1 MRNKKTAAL
10 FLSLALVCSVN
21 ASAFAADTSPKT
33 VDQIG
38 GSAVANVTGTY
49 EKGQSGAAIYKVDIA
64 WTDLSFTYTSGSQ
77 GTWDPDSHTYTGAAE
92 GGWGSQ
98 SGTITVT
105 NHSNAGIT
113 ATPSYE
119 ATTGYESAGMEFT
132 QTSLQ
137 LGTADNGNGENGAG
151 KETGGT
157 LTVTPTGTLPENTN
171 GDTIGTITVTISASA
186 QAGN

>member
-10 FLSLALVCSVN
+10 FLSLALACSVN
-21 ASAFAADTSPKT
+21 ITAFAADESPKT

-49 EKGQSGAAIYKVDIA
+49 KEGQSGAARYKVDIA
-64 WTDLSFTYTSGSQ
+64 WTDLSFTYTSGSE
-77 GTWDPDSHTYTGAAE
+77 GTWDPDTHTYNGATE

-113 ATPSYE
+113 ATPAYE
-119 ATTGYESAGMEFT
+119 AKTGYESAGMAFT
-132 QTSLQ
+132 GISLQ

-171 GDTIGTITVTISASA
+171 GDTIGTITVTITASE
-186 QAGN
+186 